1 MLTVCALMAA
11 AVPPAPAAEPSL
23 MEKWRQFVQPG
34 LREAEERLHLLR
46 RELTTLPGGDSRP
59 DFSRP
64 GYRSLSA
71 ATPREE
77 KWVQVDLGRTSP
89 VDDIVLVPA
98 VMPAPGGAAVTAGF
112 PVRFRVD
119 VSNDEFFS
127 RAETVADFTAAD
139 QPDPGPMPVVIRKAG
154 RRARYV
160 RVTAVQ
166 LRGEPDNYFLA
177 LGELVVCSGNRNV
190 AQGARVM
197 ALDSFE
203 SPRWSLDSLT
213 DGSSVAGRPVEQ
225 RSRPTNGYHAREET
239 RADLSQWVQVDLG
252 AALPLDEVR
261 LVPARPVDFADT
273 IGFGF
278 PVRFRV
284 EVSADEAFTQPVT
297 IADHTAEDFPNPGD
311 RRVVLP
317 ARGTTGR
324 FVRVTAVKLWP
335 RHRTADF
342 VFALAEMEVISRG
355 VNAAA
360 EKPVT
365 DSSPLEV
372 KGTLWAP
379 EFLVDG
385 IAPPEGLGTYAE
397 WLSALAKRHIIDGE
411 IAVLSARAS
420 LLRDSAES
428 RLAWIACGAGAG
440 IVCAGALAVWISR
453 VRQRRQSRR
462 LRARIARDLHDD
474 IGSNLSSIALLS
486 QLGLDAGP
494 DFSALRPDLEEIHR
508 VATQT
513 ADSMHD
519 IVWLISPGSKSSG
532 DLVSRLRETAGR
544 LLAGLD
550 WKMQTDGL
558 ESRRSLPLELQ
569 RDLFLVF
576 KEALHNIR
584 RHAGARRV
592 EISLTPAGRSLTL
605 RISDDGCGFNPAS
618 VRRGHGLDNM
628 EKRAAA
634 CRARLT
640 VESSPGHGT
649 VLVLHIPRI

>member
-1 MLTVCALMAA
+1 MAA
-11 AVPPAPAAEPSL
+11 AVPSTPAAEASL
-23 MEKWRQFVQPG
+23 LEKWRQFVQPG
-34 LREAEERLHLLR
+34 LREAEERLQSLR
-46 RELTTLPGGDSRP
+46 GELTTLPGGDSRP

-77 KWVQVDLGRTSP
+77 KWVQVDLGGSGP

-98 VMPAPGGAAVTAGF
+98 VLPAPGGAAVTAGF

-127 RAETVADFTAAD
+127 RAETAADFTAAD
-139 QPDPGPMPVVIRKAG
+139 HPDPGPMPVVIRKAG
-154 RRARYV
+154 RKARYV

-225 RSRPTNGYHAREET
+225 RARPTNGYHGREET
-239 RADLSQWVQVDLG
+239 RAEVAQWVQVDLG

-261 LVPARPVDFADT
+261 LAPARPVDFADT

-284 EVSADEAFTQPVT
+284 ETALDEDLTQPVM
-297 IADHTAEDFPNPGD
+297 IADHTGEDFPNPGD

-317 ARGTTGR
+317 ARGATGR
-324 FVRVTAVKLWP
+324 YVRVTAVKLWP
-335 RHRTADF
+335 RHRRADF

-355 VNAAA
+355 ANVAA
-360 EKPVT
+360 EKPVQ
-365 DSSPLEV
+365 DSAPLEM
-372 KGTLWAP
+372 KGTLWSP
-379 EFLVDG
+379 DYLVDG

-397 WLSALAKRHIIDGE
+397 WLSALARRHVIDGE
-411 IAVLSARAS
+411 IAALTARAGK
-420 LLRDSAES
+420 LRDAAET
-428 RLAWIACGAGAG
+428 RLAWIACAAGAG
-440 IVCAGALAVWISR
+440 IVIAGAVAVWIGR
-453 VRQRRQSRR
+453 VRQRRQTRR
-462 LRARIARDLHDD
+462 LRARIARDLHDE
-474 IGSNLSSIALLS
+474 IGSNLSSIGLLS

-494 DFSALRPDLEEIHR
+494 DTSAMRSDLEEIHR
-508 VATQT
+508 VASQT

-550 WKMQTDGL
+550 WKMHTDGL
-558 ESRRSLPLELQ
+558 EARRSLPLELQ
-569 RDLFLVF
+569 RDLFLIF

-592 EISLTPAGRSLTL
+592 EISLTPAGHTLTL
-605 RISDDGCGFNPAS
+605 RIADDGCGFDPAV

-634 CRARLT
+634 CRGRLH
-640 VESSPGHGT
+640 VESSPGRGT
-649 VLVLHIPRI
+649 VLTLSIPYF